1 MAEWREGKKE
11 NKTTFSFS
19 YIFSYEYSSY
29 YMIYGKNAKNA
40 RSSKK
45 MAHYLFFFPVSWEA
59 GNLVLIVPSSN

>member
-19 YIFSYEYSSY
+19 YTFSYEYSSY
-29 YMIYGKNAKNA
+29 YMIYGKNVKNA

-45 MAHYLFFFPVSWEA
+45 MAHYLFFSLSA
-59 GNLVLIVPSSN
+59 GKLVI